1 MAKHMKHIGRHGD
14 RKVCVVFREVPGQEH
29 MCLVVY
35 PGTLNTPMHDSLM
48 SALESNEAQAEKSL
62 ADALNRMLFS
72 DGRPMLGTLHGS
84 GYLKKVEAKQVY
96 MTPNPKSSINLAEM
110 NEIINKMEAGEDAR
124 KQMEELDANAGMVDP
139 REKATAPTNTGALSD
154 ADLAKTNLDQAA
166 KMEAEAKQLVAEAK
180 RLKAEAKKLAPT
192 KRATTK
198 VTSKATAKKA
208 PAKKTTAKKAPAKKA
223 TTVKTTKTN
232 A

>member
-1 MAKHMKHIGRHGD
+1 MKHIGRHGE
-14 RKVCVVFREVPGQEH
+14 RKVAVVFREVPGQEH

-35 PGTLNTPMHDSLM
+35 PGTLNSPMHDSLM
-48 SALESNEAQAEKSL
+48 KALESNEAQNEKSL

-72 DGRPMLGTLHGS
+72 DGRPMLGTLHAG

-110 NEIINKMEAGEDAR
+110 NDIINKMEAGEDAR
-124 KQMEELDANAGMVDP
+124 QQMEQLDANAGLVNP
-139 REKATAPTNTGALSD
+139 REKTTAPANTGALSD
-154 ADLAKTNLDQAA
+154 EDLAKSNLDQAA

-192 KRATTK
+192 K
-198 VTSKATAKKA
+198 KATAKVTATTSK
-208 PAKKTTAKKAPAKKA
+208 AKKTTAKKTTAKKTA
-223 TTVKTTKTN
+223 KKVSTTTN
-232 A
+232 SIEV

>member
-1 MAKHMKHIGRHGD
+1 MKHIGRHGE

-48 SALESNEAQAEKSL
+48 KALESNEAQNEKSL

-72 DGRPMLGTLHGS
+72 DGRPMLGTLHAG

-124 KQMEELDANAGMVDP
+124 QQMEQLDANAGMVNP
-139 REKATAPTNTGALSD
+139 REKATAPANTGALSD
-154 ADLAKTNLDQAA
+154 EDLAKSNLDQAA
-166 KMEAEAKQLVAEAK
+166 RMEAEAKQLVAEAK

-192 KRATTK
+192 K
-198 VTSKATAKKA
+198 ATAKVTAKTST
-208 PAKKTTAKKAPAKKA
+208 AKKTTAKKTTAKK
-223 TTVKTTKTN
+223 TTAKKTK

>member
-1 MAKHMKHIGRHGD
+1 MKHIGRHGE

-48 SALESNEAQAEKSL
+48 KAIESAEAQSEKSL

-72 DGRPMLGTLHGS
+72 DGRQMLGTLHSG

-124 KQMEELDANAGMVDP
+124 KQMAELDANAGMVNP
-139 REKATAPTNTGALSD
+139 REKTTVSANTGALSD
-154 ADLAKTNLDQAA
+154 VDLAKANLDQAA
-166 KMEAEAKQLVAEAK
+166 KMEAEAKQLVTEAK

-192 KRATTK
+192 KKATTK
-198 VTSKATAKKA
+198 VTAKTSTAKKTTA
-208 PAKKTTAKKAPAKKA
+208 NKTKAKKPSAKKTTAK
-223 TTVKTTKTN
+223 TKV
-232 A
+232 

>member
-1 MAKHMKHIGRHGD
+1 MKHIGRHGE
-14 RKVCVVFREVPGQEH
+14 RKVAVVFREVPGQEH

-35 PGTLNTPMHDSLM
+35 PGTLNSPMHDSLM
-48 SALESNEAQAEKSL
+48 KALESNEAQNEKSL

-72 DGRPMLGTLHGS
+72 DGRPMLGTLHAG

-124 KQMEELDANAGMVDP
+124 KQMEELDANAGMVNP
-139 REKATAPTNTGALSD
+139 RDKATAPANTGALSD
-154 ADLAKTNLDQAA
+154 EDLAKANLDQAA
-166 KMEAEAKQLVAEAK
+166 RMEEEAKQLVAEAK

-192 KRATTK
+192 K
-198 VTSKATAKKA
+198 ATAKVTAKTST
-208 PAKKTTAKKAPAKKA
+208 AKKTTAKKTTAKKTA
-223 TTVKTTKTN
+223 KKVSTTTN
-232 A
+232 SIEV

>member
-1 MAKHMKHIGRHGD
+1 MAKHMKHIGRHGE
-14 RKVCVVFREVPGQEH
+14 RKVAVVFREVPGQEH

-48 SALESNEAQAEKSL
+48 TALESKEAQAENSL

-124 KQMEELDANAGMVDP
+124 KQMAELDANAGLVNP
-139 REKATAPTNTGALSD
+139 REKNTATTADAGALSD
-154 ADLAKTNLDQAA
+154 ADLAKSNLDQAA

-180 RLKAEAKKLAPT
+180 RLKAEAKKLAPA
-192 KRATTK
+192 KKAPAK
-198 VTSKATAKKA
+198 KATAKKA
-208 PAKKTTAKKAPAKKA
+208 PAKKATA
-223 TTVKTTKTN
+223 KTTKK
-232 A
+232 AKA

>member
-1 MAKHMKHIGRHGD
+1 MKHIGRHGE
-14 RKVCVVFREVPGQEH
+14 RKVAVVFREVPGQEH

-48 SALESNEAQAEKSL
+48 KALESNEAQNEKSL

-72 DGRPMLGTLHGS
+72 DGRPMLGTLHAG

-124 KQMEELDANAGMVDP
+124 QQMEQLDANAGMVNP
-139 REKATAPTNTGALSD
+139 REKATAPANTGALSD
-154 ADLAKTNLDQAA
+154 EDLAKSNLDQAA
-166 KMEAEAKQLVAEAK
+166 KMEAEAEQLVAEAK
-180 RLKAEAKKLAPT
+180 RLKAEAKKLVPA
-192 KRATTK
+192 
-198 VTSKATAKKA
+198 KATAKVTAKTSK
-208 PAKKTTAKKAPAKKA
+208 AKKTTAKKTTAKKTA
-223 TTVKTTKTN
+223 KKVSTTTDSIEV
-232 A
+232 